1 MKTPQ
6 WRQETFAAIF
16 FLANNSYL
24 CNVQLD
30 PLNDI
35 ATDILSQYWGYES
48 FRPMQREIITSV
60 LAGRDTLGLL
70 PTGGGK
76 SITFQIP
83 ALAMDGLTIV
93 VTPLISLM
101 KDQVDNLRERGIKA
115 THLHSGLSRSEHRLA
130 LDRCRLGRVK
140 LLYLSPE
147 KLQSHNF
154 LEQLRLMNVSL
165 IVVDEAHCISQ
176 WGYDFRPSYLRINAL
191 RDIFPQAPVLALTAS
206 ATPEVAD
213 DIMRLLRFKERN
225 LFALSFS
232 RPNISYIVRQC
243 DHKEQKVI
251 DILDA
256 VPGTAIIYVR
266 SRKRTREIAA
276 SLQKAGISA
285 DFYHAGLAPEDKDE
299 KQNRWK
305 QGTTRVMVAT
315 NAFGMGIDKPD
326 VRVVIHHDLPSSLE
340 EYYQEA
346 GRAGRD
352 GRPAFA
358 VIIASHNDKGVLTRL
373 LNESFPPKD
382 YISRIYE
389 LAGNFL
395 DVAVGDGY
403 NNLYE
408 FNFNLFC
415 QRFKLAPIPALSSL
429 SLLTQAGYIDF
440 TDEITT
446 RSRVMVLLNKSQLYS
461 LDLSGDTDR
470 VFQLLLRTYSG
481 LFADYVY
488 ISEPLIASRLNVSE
502 ETVYKSLLALSRIH
516 AIHYVP
522 KKSTPYI
529 LYTTS
534 REEPRYIALPRT
546 VYEQQRDRLK
556 RRLEAMKAFTFSTDE
571 CRVNIMLRYFG
582 EQPAQ
587 PCGKC
592 DICRDNRRN
601 PRTTDDTSQLSESI
615 IYLASQPGGHEID
628 YILSQMSQPREKIIS
643 LIRQLIDRGDLT
655 LNGSYLSV
663 NER

>member
-1 MKTPQ
+1 M
-6 WRQETFAAIF
+6 
-16 FLANNSYL
+16 
-24 CNVQLD
+24 QL
-30 PLNDI
+30 
-35 ATDILSQYWGYES
+35 
-48 FRPMQREIITSV
+48 EIITSI

-101 KDQVDNLRERGIKA
+101 KDQVDNLMARGIKA
-115 THLHSGLSRSEHRLA
+115 TYLHSGLSRSEHRLA
-130 LDRCRLGRVK
+130 MDRCRLGRAK

-147 KLQSHNF
+147 KLQSKNF
-154 LEQLRLMNVSL
+154 IEQLRLMEVSL

-176 WGYDFRPSYLRINAL
+176 WGYDFRPPYLRISSL

-213 DIMRLLRFKERN
+213 DIMNVLRFRERN
-225 LFALSFS
+225 MFALSFA
-232 RPNISYIVRQC
+232 RHNLSYIVRYC

-251 DILDA
+251 DILNA

-305 QGTTRVMVAT
+305 EGTTRVMVAT

-326 VRVVIHHDLPSSLE
+326 VRVVIHHDIPSSLE

-352 GRPAFA
+352 GLPAFA
-358 VIIASHNDKGVLTRL
+358 VIIASRNDKGVLTRR

-382 YISRIYE
+382 YIGRVYE

-403 NNLYE
+403 NNVYE

-415 QRFKLAPIPALSSL
+415 QRFKLAPVPALSSL
-429 SLLTQAGYIDF
+429 SLLTQAGYINF
-440 TDEITT
+440 IDEITT

-461 LDLSGDTDR
+461 LDIPDDTDR
-470 VFQLLLRTYSG
+470 VFQLLLRTYTG
-481 LFADYVY
+481 LFSDYVY
-488 ISEPLIASRLNVSE
+488 ISEPLMASRLNMSE
-502 ETVYKSLLALSRIH
+502 DTVYNSLLTLSRIH

-534 REEPRYIALPRT
+534 REEPRYVKMPKT

-556 RRLEAMKAFTFSTDE
+556 RRIEAMKAFTFSADE

-582 EQPAQ
+582 EHPVK

-592 DICRDNRRN
+592 DVCRSNRQTNR
-601 PRTTDDTSQLSESI
+601 PHTDSKTTTLRESI
-615 IYLASQPGGHEID
+615 TYLASQPGGHEIT
-628 YILSQMSQPREKIIS
+628 YILSQLSQPRETI
-643 LIRQLIDRGDLT
+643 LLTIRELIDRGELT
-655 LNGSYLSV
+655 LNGTNLSAPKH
-663 NER
+663 